1 MSDQAVD
8 RPRSHVV
15 VSCAAVRLSHGYRP
29 KNNCEAAARKIPF
42 SLVTAAEVIFVLVFL
57 SHIIYPAV
65 FRLHS
70 FSILFLPTLEV
81 HQIIHTPIRSCH
93 WIHR

>member
-29 KNNCEAAARKIPF
+29 KNNCEAAARKIPAF
-42 SLVTAAEVIFVLVFL
+42 FVLVFL